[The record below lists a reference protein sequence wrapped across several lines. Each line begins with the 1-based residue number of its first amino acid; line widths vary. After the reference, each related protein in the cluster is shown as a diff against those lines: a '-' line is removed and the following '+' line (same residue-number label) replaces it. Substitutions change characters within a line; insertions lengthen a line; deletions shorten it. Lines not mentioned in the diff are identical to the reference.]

1 MPPVK
6 VNHIESAWPT
16 IITREVKRVRKSK
29 NGQNLGFTSSIY
41 ALKSIWSKGGAGHLA
56 SLFVK
61 QIEDFTAGNKLAS
74 TPFGLGC
81 LCSIIQ

>member
-56 SLFVK
+56 TLKFMFNV
-61 QIEDFTAGNKLAS
+61 GN
-74 TPFGLGC
+74 T
-81 LCSIIQ
+81 IHEQQR